1 MFPATALKVEPGTPL
16 WESKDCVNIPDGDT
30 QADMYLYTCDKLD
43 ELGFHQY
50 EISNFS
56 RLGFASRHNLKYWTG
71 GEYLGFG
78 PSAASDFAG
87 KRFTIARDITAY
99 CDGIL
104 TGGAILSECEEIPSR
119 ERAGEYLMLRLR
131 TRYRALIQKNMS
143 AASCCRSARWTRS
156 CKNARKWPLPSRR
169 TPVGT

>member
-1 MFPATALKVEPGTPL
+1 
-16 WESKDCVNIPDGDT
+16 
-30 QADMYLYTCDKLD
+30 MYLYTGDKLD

-50 EISNFS
+50 EISNFA

-87 KRFTIARDITAY
+87 KRFTIARDLAAY

-131 TRYRALIQKNMS
+131 RVQGLSLIHIFRAGKSGSGPEKRDVCQRILQRTMHGKYRLRQWADRRHRRL
-143 AASCCRSARWTRS
+143 CRGAG
-156 CKNARKWPLPSRR
+156 
-169 TPVGT
+169 VGPHW